1 VKALTMP
8 STAPSSAMPPTTSTA
23 TTAAS
28 PSATIPVAPAATTI
42 TRPASTPPAGQG
54 QPGAKPGPKP
64 PGQRT
69 AGQHPAGPW
78 PAAGRA
84 PQPRAQ
90 AAGPPAPNARPR
102 YGQRPGRGPYRLPT
116 QPSEPPFDDER
127 QPPGRF
133 DAATSVTAAAATTR
147 APAPARAMA
156 AAVVRALVE
165 MMSGIRPV
173 SQTMGW
179 FAPSLRPDVAEVA
192 RRIRPERRYSVRSI
206 HVSEP
211 RPGVAEI
218 AAVVNRDERAAAL
231 AMRMETVNGRWRV
244 TALRIG

>member
-1 VKALTMP
+1 MP

>member
-1 VKALTMP
+1 
-8 STAPSSAMPPTTSTA
+8 
-23 TTAAS
+23 
-28 PSATIPVAPAATTI
+28 
-42 TRPASTPPAGQG
+42 
-54 QPGAKPGPKP
+54 
-64 PGQRT
+64 
-69 AGQHPAGPW
+69 
-78 PAAGRA
+78 
-84 PQPRAQ
+84 
-90 AAGPPAPNARPR
+90 
-102 YGQRPGRGPYRLPT
+102 
-116 QPSEPPFDDER
+116 
-127 QPPGRF
+127 
-133 DAATSVTAAAATTR
+133 
-147 APAPARAMA
+147 MA